1 MSRKL
6 HPDFIKYIKETHSAE
21 EAEKTIKEFENNK
34 FIHEVA
40 DGIAELLG
48 IESPYSENYQSDTP
62 KGEQAKEDL
71 VNHPKHY
78 EMVTARLEPIDI
90 LRYAPFDLGN
100 ALKYILRAPY
110 KDNALL
116 DYQKALKYLEWAK
129 ESYENDKNKPYDY
142 FFIDY
147 GLLLKK
153 FEVFKEIPFEE
164 LDGYDIIP
172 TLIRLVVTKIEEL
185 QK

>member
-1 MSRKL
+1 MSKKL
-6 HPDFIKYIKETHSAE
+6 TVDFMKYIRSHYDPE
-21 EAEKTIKEFENNK
+21 EAEQIIKDFEKNPEAA
-34 FIHEVA
+34 EVA
-40 DGIAELLG
+40 CIIAEILG
-48 IESPYSENYQSDTP
+48 VDSPFEEKP
-62 KGEQAKEDL
+62 EQAKEDL

-78 EMVTARLEPIDI
+78 TAVSAQIEPIDI

-110 KDNALL
+110 KGNALL

-153 FEVFKEIPFEE
+153 FEPFKEIPFEE
-164 LDGYDIIP
+164 LDGYDTIP
-172 TLIRLVVTKIEEL
+172 ALIRLVATKMKEL

>member
-1 MSRKL
+1 MIKKL
-6 HPDFIKYIKETHSAE
+6 KPDFIKYIKSH
-21 EAEKTIKEFENNK
+21 EKP
-34 FIHEVA
+34 EVA
-40 DGIAELLG
+40 ERLIKDFEENPEAAEVACVIAEIFG
-48 IESPYSENYQSDTP
+48 VDSPFEETP
-62 KGEQAKEDL
+62 KGEQVKEDL

-78 EMVTARLEPIDI
+78 TAVSAQIEPIDV

-110 KDNALL
+110 KGNALL

-153 FEVFKEIPFEE
+153 FEPFKKIPFEE

-172 TLIRLVVTKIEEL
+172 ALIRLVATKMKEL

>member
-1 MSRKL
+1 MSKKL
-6 HPDFIKYIKETHSAE
+6 TVYFMKYIRSHHDPK
-21 EAEKTIKEFENNK
+21 EAEQIIKDFEENPEAA
-34 FIHEVA
+34 EVA
-40 DGIAELLG
+40 CIIAQIFGVDSPFEEKP
-48 IESPYSENYQSDTP
+48 ESP

-71 VNHPKHY
+71 VYHPKHY
-78 EMVTARLEPIDI
+78 TAASVQLEPIDV

-100 ALKYILRAPY
+100 ALKYILRAPH
-110 KDNALL
+110 KGNALL

-129 ESYENDKNKPYDY
+129 ESYENNKNKPYDY

-153 FEVFKEIPFEE
+153 FEPFKKIPFKE
-164 LDGYDIIP
+164 LDGFDAIP
-172 TLIRLVVTKIEEL
+172 ALIRLVATKMKEL

>member
-1 MSRKL
+1 MTRKL
-6 HPDFIKYIKETHSAE
+6 KPDFMKYIKSHEKPEVAERMIKDFEENPEAAEVACIIAQIFGVDSPFE
-21 EAEKTIKEFENNK
+21 EA
-34 FIHEVA
+34 
-40 DGIAELLG
+40 
-48 IESPYSENYQSDTP
+48 P

-78 EMVTARLEPIDI
+78 TAVSVQLEPIDV

-100 ALKYILRAPY
+100 ALKYILRAPN
-110 KDNALL
+110 KGNALL
-116 DYQKALKYLEWAK
+116 DYQKAIQYLKWAK
-129 ESYENDKNKPYDY
+129 ESYENHNNKLYDY
-142 FFIDY
+142 FFINY

-153 FEVFKEIPFEE
+153 FEVFNKVSFER

-172 TLIRLVVTKIEEL
+172 TLMRLTYKKIREL